1 MATMSSAIPLTGVPF
16 PRSEYERRQRNVLT
30 AVASA
35 GLDAL
40 VVTAHGHL
48 RYLSGY
54 DGSGGYFAPFPLIMV
69 PGRSP
74 TYVVRQY
81 DEQAVRSYSCIDEI
95 VTYTHQQDLGKVC
108 ADVLR
113 RYGLQSKRV
122 GFELGCWNLAL
133 ADVNALQ

>member
-1 MATMSSAIPLTGVPF
+1 MAPMCSGIPLTGVPF
-16 PRSEYERRQRNVLT
+16 PRSEYERRRLNVLE
-30 AVASA
+30 AVANA

-74 TYVVRQY
+74 TFVVRQY
-81 DEQAVRSYSCIDEI
+81 DEQAVRSYSCIEEL

-113 RYGLQSKRV
+113 RYGLQ
-122 GFELGCWNLAL
+122 
-133 ADVNALQ
+133 

>member
-1 MATMSSAIPLTGVPF
+1 MPSAIPLTGTPF
-16 PRSEYERRQRNVLT
+16 PRSEYGRRQHNVQA

-69 PGRSP
+69 PGRP
-74 TYVVRQY
+74 PIYVVRQY
-81 DEQAVRSYSCIDEI
+81 DEQAVRWYSCIDEI
-95 VTYTHQQDLGKVC
+95 VTYTHQEDFGKVC

-113 RYGLQSKRV
+113 RYG
-122 GFELGCWNLAL
+122 
-133 ADVNALQ
+133 